1 VQQLTALDVMFSSL
15 DTETTNGVLGGL
27 VLHEPPT
34 DGRKAADAAF
44 MRQRF
49 AERLPYL
56 PPLHRELVKVP
67 IGIDHDYLGQP
78 DRIDLLEHI
87 RSITLPAPGTRDQL
101 AAEVSRIMSTSLP
114 TGRPLWDYTVIEGLE
129 DGSVA
134 HLLRIHHL
142 VIDGGSMPTLWDAL
156 SDEPT
161 QPLEKLADS
170 THPEPRYGTGEML
183 VREFG
188 GVLAKPA
195 QFAAFQAKFLAW
207 IAAQTKESGP
217 LAPVAL
223 PLRIALPGG
232 LARPAQALLNP
243 ALRERGIP
251 EIQPYIPTLQAPKT
265 PFNNR
270 VTAQRTFV
278 FADLPLAQF
287 RDTGKALGGT
297 INDVVL
303 GVCAGA
309 LRRYLIENHIPADE
323 PLIVCVPVS
332 IRTGHEKTKWANYVH
347 MIFAPIPTHLD
358 DPLARVKA
366 ASTAVKSAKGN
377 FDAMPTSLI
386 REASRFIPSA
396 IFNVMVRAMVKLPD
410 SLSKGP
416 WNVVV
421 SNVRGPS
428 TAAYMDG
435 VKVLGYWPASFLS
448 VGGGINI
455 TLQSYTDRI
464 CFGFMGAPEQVGDL
478 RPIIGYMTDA
488 LAETVAAAAAATG
501 RADQTSAAGRPGKR
515 TPNRPAPGRARLAAV
530 PPTAV
535 GGTS

>member
-1 VQQLTALDVMFSSL
+1 MQQLTALDVMFSSL

-27 VLHEPPT
+27 VLHEPAA
-34 DGRKAADAAF
+34 DGRPAADAAF

-49 AERLPYL
+49 AERLPFL
-56 PPLHRELVKVP
+56 PPLHREVVKVP

-87 RSITLPAPGTRDQL
+87 RSISLPAPGTHDQL

-114 TGRPLWDYTVIEGLE
+114 TGRPLWDYTVIDGLA

-156 SDEPT
+156 SDEPAA
-161 QPLEKLADS
+161 PLEAWAES
-170 THPEPRYGTGEML
+170 TRPQPRFGKGEML
-183 VREFG
+183 ARELG
-188 GVLAKPA
+188 GVVAKPV

-207 IAAQTKESGP
+207 VAGQTKEKGP
-217 LAPVAL
+217 LAPLAL
-223 PLRIALPGG
+223 PFRVSLPGG
-232 LARPAQALLNP
+232 LAQPAQALFNS
-243 ALRERGIP
+243 ALSKRGIA
-251 EIQPYIPTLQAPKT
+251 EIQPYIPTLRTPTT

-309 LRRYLIENHIPADE
+309 LRRYLVENGIPTDD

-332 IRTGHEKTKWANYVH
+332 IRTGAETTKWANYVH
-347 MIFAPIPTHLD
+347 MIFAPLPTHLD
-358 DPLARVKA
+358 DPLARVRA
-366 ASTAVKSAKGN
+366 AGAAVKAAKGN
-377 FDAMPTSLI
+377 FDALPVGLI

-396 IFNVMVRAMVKLPD
+396 MFNVMTRAMVKMPD
-410 SLSKGP
+410 KVSKGP

-435 VKVLGYWPASFLS
+435 VKIKGYWPASFLS
-448 VGGGINI
+448 VGDGINI
-455 TLQSYTDRI
+455 TLHSYSDRI

-478 RPIIGYMTDA
+478 RPLIGYMTDA
-488 LAETVAAAAAATG
+488 LAETVAAAGDSSAKAAPAE
-501 RADQTSAAGRPGKR
+501 AKAARKR
-515 TPNRPAPGRARLAAV
+515 TPHRAGPGSARLAAV
-530 PPTAV
+530 APAAV
-535 GGTS
+535 GDAT

>member
-27 VLHEPPT
+27 VLHEPPP
-34 DGRKAADAAF
+34 DGRPAATAAF

-67 IGIDHDYLGQP
+67 IGLDHDYLGQP
-78 DRIDLLEHI
+78 DRIDLLDHI
-87 RSITLPAPGTRDQL
+87 RSISLPAPGTHDQL

-114 TGRPLWDYTVIEGLE
+114 TGRPLWDYTVIEGLA

-142 VIDGGSMPTLWDAL
+142 VIDGGSMPTLWDLL

-161 QPLEKLADS
+161 QPF
-170 THPEPRYGTGEML
+170 EPLGDTTRRMPRWGKGEML
-183 VREFG
+183 ARELG
-188 GVLAKPA
+188 AVAAKPVA
-195 QFAAFQAKFLAW
+195 FAAFQAKFLAW
-207 IAAQTKESGP
+207 IATQTKDFGP
-217 LAPVAL
+217 LAPLAL
-223 PLRIALPGG
+223 PFRMSLPGA
-232 LARPAQALLNP
+232 LAQPAQALFNP
-243 ALRERGIP
+243 VLRERGIA
-251 EIQPYIPTLQAPKT
+251 EIQPYIPTLRTPRT

-309 LRRYLIENHIPADE
+309 LRRYLLENNVPTDD

-332 IRTGHEKTKWANYVH
+332 LRTGTESTRWANYVH
-347 MIFAPIPTHLD
+347 MIFAPLPTHLD
-358 DPLARVKA
+358 DPLARVRA
-366 ASTAVKSAKGN
+366 ASAAVKAAKGN
-377 FDAMPTSLI
+377 FDAMPVGLI

-396 IFNVMVRAMVKLPD
+396 MFNVMTRVMVKMPD
-410 SLSKGP
+410 ALSKGP

-435 VKVLGYWPASFLS
+435 VRIKGYWPASFLS

-478 RPIIGYMTDA
+478 RPLIGYMTDA
-488 LAETVAAAAAATG
+488 LAETVAAAGGIPSTVA
-501 RADQTSAAGRPGKR
+501 P
-515 TPNRPAPGRARLAAV
+515 PALHV
-530 PPTAV
+530 
-535 GGTS
+535 